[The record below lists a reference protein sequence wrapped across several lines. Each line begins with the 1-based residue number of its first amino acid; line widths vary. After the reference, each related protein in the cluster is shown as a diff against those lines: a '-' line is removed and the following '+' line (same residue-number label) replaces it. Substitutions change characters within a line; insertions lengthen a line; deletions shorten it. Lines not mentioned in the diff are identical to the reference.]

1 MNSATRESV
10 NPASRVS
17 VVIRHVAGSKIN
29 QIEKILI
36 NDMRE
41 LTIGRDQSSTIAFD
55 AQRDDVVS
63 RHHAVI
69 RVQRNGDISF
79 CIADLKSS
87 NGTYLNGERISG
99 EVELL
104 PEDMIE
110 LGEGGPK
117 FTFDLQ
123 PRPANLAART
133 RTLGAM
139 GATATH
145 AVASATIAA
154 GQTNVKGVPVK
165 SGVGRETVMRLMSE
179 ERKSANRVW
188 IGATAG
194 VLALVLIGGGLLY
207 RHNQNVAAELEQ
219 QANLQGER
227 LRNETSSTLAQQL
240 GVTAGDIVTKFGNS
254 TVWIEMEWKLY
265 DTQTSRPIF
274 HKTIKYNGELLPAY
288 VRLSDGSIVRWL
300 TLEDDDR
307 TNLSIGGAG
316 TGTGFVVSDNG
327 FVLTNKHV
335 AAGWMVR
342 SLPPISRGLL
352 LPLGLNTQN
361 IKARDVKDK
370 VEIID
375 VNSGSPGTAKLLEWV
390 PESDGGLVFNNYAT
404 IPIGAGTRIFNGHNQ
419 QLAVRFPGS
428 RTSINAVL
436 VRASVENDVA
446 QIKIETPQPLKKVDI
461 APDDTLK
468 VGERVIVLG
477 YPGVS
482 SRTVEIVQTN
492 EAGAQR
498 QRAEFVPEPTVTEGI
513 ISRLGTESQSN
524 SGVTKIGTSGDAIQ
538 LSINSAGQGNSGG
551 PVFNSIGKVIGLF
564 TYTRAAAGANVTLA
578 VPIKYA
584 REFMQPQ
591 RLQ

>member
-1 MNSATRESV
+1 
-10 NPASRVS
+10 
-17 VVIRHVAGSKIN
+17 
-29 QIEKILI
+29 
-36 NDMRE
+36 
-41 LTIGRDQSSTIAFD
+41 
-55 AQRDDVVS
+55 
-63 RHHAVI
+63 
-69 RVQRNGDISF
+69 
-79 CIADLKSS
+79 
-87 NGTYLNGERISG
+87 
-99 EVELL
+99 
-104 PEDMIE
+104 
-110 LGEGGPK
+110 
-117 FTFDLQ
+117 
-123 PRPANLAART
+123 
-133 RTLGAM
+133 
-139 GATATH
+139 
-145 AVASATIAA
+145 
-154 GQTNVKGVPVK
+154 
-165 SGVGRETVMRLMSE
+165 
-179 ERKSANRVW
+179 
-188 IGATAG
+188 
-194 VLALVLIGGGLLY
+194 
-207 RHNQNVAAELEQ
+207 
-219 QANLQGER
+219 
-227 LRNETSSTLAQQL
+227 
-240 GVTAGDIVTKFGNS
+240 
-254 TVWIEMEWKLY
+254 MEWKLY

-342 SLPPISRGLL
+342 SLPPIPRGLL

>member
-1 MNSATRESV
+1 M
-10 NPASRVS
+10 
-17 VVIRHVAGSKIN
+17 
-29 QIEKILI
+29 
-36 NDMRE
+36 
-41 LTIGRDQSSTIAFD
+41 
-55 AQRDDVVS
+55 
-63 RHHAVI
+63 
-69 RVQRNGDISF
+69 
-79 CIADLKSS
+79 
-87 NGTYLNGERISG
+87 
-99 EVELL
+99 
-104 PEDMIE
+104 
-110 LGEGGPK
+110 
-117 FTFDLQ
+117 
-123 PRPANLAART
+123 
-133 RTLGAM
+133 
-139 GATATH
+139 
-145 AVASATIAA
+145 
-154 GQTNVKGVPVK
+154 VK
-165 SGVGRETVMRLMSE
+165 
-179 ERKSANRVW
+179 
-188 IGATAG
+188 
-194 VLALVLIGGGLLY
+194 
-207 RHNQNVAAELEQ
+207 
-219 QANLQGER
+219 
-227 LRNETSSTLAQQL
+227 
-240 GVTAGDIVTKFGNS
+240 
-254 TVWIEMEWKLY
+254 
-265 DTQTSRPIF
+265 
-274 HKTIKYNGELLPAY
+274 
-288 VRLSDGSIVRWL
+288 
-300 TLEDDDR
+300 
-307 TNLSIGGAG
+307 
-316 TGTGFVVSDNG
+316 
-327 FVLTNKHV
+327 
-335 AAGWMVR
+335 

-361 IKARDVKDK
+361 IKARDFKEK

-375 VNSGSPGTAKLLEWV
+375 VTSGSPATEKLLEWI
-390 PESDGGLVFNNYAT
+390 PEADGGLVFNNYAT

-513 ISRLGTESQSN
+513 ISRLGTEAQSN
-524 SGVTKIGTSGDAIQ
+524 SGVTKIGTAGDAIQ

-551 PVFNSIGKVIGLF
+551 PVFNSAGKVIGLF

>member
-1 MNSATRESV
+1 
-10 NPASRVS
+10 
-17 VVIRHVAGSKIN
+17 
-29 QIEKILI
+29 
-36 NDMRE
+36 MRE

-55 AQRDDVVS
+55 PQRDDVVS
-63 RHHAVI
+63 RHHAAI
-69 RVQRNGDISF
+69 RLQGDGNLTF
-79 CIADLKSS
+79 RLADLKSS
-87 NGTYLNGERISG
+87 NGTFLNGERVTG
-99 EVELL
+99 DVELL
-104 PEDMIE
+104 PEDLVE

-117 FTFDLQ
+117 FIFDVQ
-123 PRPANLAART
+123 PRPANLSART
-133 RTLGAM
+133 RTVGAM

-145 AVASATIAA
+145 TVAGA
-154 GQTNVKGVPVK
+154 GQTSVKGIPVK
-165 SGVGRETVMRLMSE
+165 AGVGRETVMRLMTE
-179 ERKSANRVW
+179 ERKSTNRVW
-188 IGATAG
+188 IAASAA
-194 VLALVLIGGGLLY
+194 VLALVLVGGGLLY
-207 RHNQNVAAELEQ
+207 RHNQNVAAALEQ
-219 QANLQGER
+219 QTSLQGER

-240 GVTAGDIVTKFGNS
+240 GVTAGDIVTKFGDS
-254 TVWIEMEWKLY
+254 TVWIELEWKLY
-265 DTQTSRPIF
+265 DTETARPIF
-274 HKTIKYNGELLPAY
+274 QKTIKYNGELLPAY

-307 TNLSIGGAG
+307 TNVSIGGAG

-327 FVLTNKHV
+327 FILTNKHV

-342 SLPPISRGLL
+342 SLPPSARGLL
-352 LPLGLNTQN
+352 LPLGLNTLN
-361 IKARDVKDK
+361 IKERDFKAR
-370 VEIID
+370 VEVID
-375 VNSGSPGTAKLLEWV
+375 VTSGAPATNKLLEWI
-390 PESDGGLVFNNYAT
+390 PESDGGLVFNNNAT
-404 IPIGAGTRIFNGHNQ
+404 VLIGAGSRIFTGRNQ

-428 RTSINAVL
+428 RTSINATL

-461 APDDTLK
+461 APDDTMR

-482 SRTVEIVQTN
+482 SSTVEIVQTN

-524 SGVTKIGTSGDAIQ
+524 SGVTRIGTTGDAIQ

-551 PVFNSIGKVIGLF
+551 PVFNATGKVIGLF

-584 REFMQPQ
+584 REFMQTQ
-591 RLQ
+591 RLK

>member
-1 MNSATRESV
+1 MSQDTRETV

-17 VVIRHVAGSKIN
+17 VVIRHIAGSKIN

-36 NDMRE
+36 GDMKE
-41 LTIGRDQSSTIAFD
+41 LSIGRDQSSTIAFD
-55 AQRDDVVS
+55 PQRDDVVS
-63 RHHAVI
+63 RHHAAI
-69 RVQRNGDISF
+69 RVGGNGNLAF
-79 CIADLKSS
+79 RLADLKSS
-87 NGTYLNGERISG
+87 NGTFLNGERISG
-99 EVELL
+99 DVELL
-104 PEDMIE
+104 PEDTIE
-110 LGEGGPK
+110 LGVGGPK
-117 FTFDLQ
+117 FTFDVQ
-123 PRPANLAART
+123 PRPANLSART
-133 RTLGAM
+133 RTLGAI

-145 AVASATIAA
+145 ATAGGA
-154 GQTNVKGVPVK
+154 GQTSVKGIPVK
-165 SGVGRETVMRLMSE
+165 AGVGRETVMRLMSE
-179 ERKSANRVW
+179 ERKSTNRVW
-188 IGATAG
+188 IGATAA
-194 VLALVLIGGGLLY
+194 VVALVLIGGGLLY
-207 RHNQNVAAELEQ
+207 RHNQNVAAALEQ
-219 QANLQGER
+219 QASAQNEK
-227 LRNETSSTLAQQL
+227 LRNDQSTTLAQQL
-240 GVTAGDIVTKFGNS
+240 GVTAGDIVTKFGDS
-254 TVWIEMEWKLY
+254 TVWIELEWKLY
-265 DTQTSRPIF
+265 DTETSKPIF
-274 HKTIKYNGELLPAY
+274 QKTIKYNGELLPAY

-307 TNLSIGGAG
+307 TNISIGGAG

-327 FVLTNKHV
+327 FILTNKHV

-361 IKARDVKDK
+361 IKERDFKAK

-375 VNSGSPGTAKLLEWV
+375 VTGGSAATNKLLEWI
-390 PESDGGLVFNNYAT
+390 PESDGGLVFNNVAT

-482 SRTVEIVQTN
+482 SSTVEIVQTH
-492 EAGAQR
+492 EAGASR

-513 ISRLGTESQSN
+513 ISRLGTEARSTG
-524 SGVTKIGTSGDAIQ
+524 GVTQLGTAGDAIQ

-551 PVFNSIGKVIGLF
+551 PVFNASGKVIGLF

-584 REFMQPQ
+584 REFMQTQ